1 MSSLLS
7 GERPLNGNL
16 MAIHT
21 TAPGLSL
28 SPQRNSI
35 SDPAFAQA
43 LSREQ
48 TDCDFGLV
56 QPAAVAR
63 RVVQRKSTPQPTSP
77 FFAEALHYCFAG
89 MRTQIVQHQ
98 VNGVGFGIAS
108 GDIQQVVCEVGRGA
122 MCRDFGEVSSG
133 FRLHPTE
140 HVGSAATTIFAIPSR
155 HLPRRHG
162 PWGTNFLVQH
172 HRLLIHTN
180 HRLSFTQRFL
190 VHGQNVLHPP
200 DIVFIQFRH
209 APHFF
214 PATASARGFP
224 AGHGWSRVPRA
235 APVCASPPLRSAGV
249 PSNARGLRASDHTPR
264 RRSVVAVGRR
274 AKRIYPAAGAR
285 TRLVP
290 SRLADIS
297 DWSATPSS
305 GSMPSS
311 WRPAGPFAPLPIA
324 AEPRPAAPFARAA
337 SQPSIRVAVPAAPA
351 LPVEPE
357 LASSCPSYKLRH
369 HPKQVSRRSTI
380 HVVTVLERFHELDQF
395 LPFLCGLTDA
405 RDQRIVD
412 GGMTQG
418 ALNSHRY
425 QFPLVVEVAGYAD
438 HRDEL
443 EQGQSRGWIVEID
456 LTGFELIHQ
465 SGGKASKSTFRPT
478 ASAVLGLTPGPTPP
492 SFSPAI
498 VWWRHRASPQKAFV
512 AKSVEKISLPCV
524 SICWA

>member
-1 MSSLLS
+1 MSGLLS
-7 GERPLNGNL
+7 DERPLNGNS

-77 FFAEALHYCFAG
+77 FFAEPLHYRFAG

-122 MCRDFGEVSSG
+122 MSRDFGEVSSG

-140 HVGSAATTIFAIPSR
+140 HFGSAATTIFAIPSR
-155 HLPRRHG
+155 HLPRPHG

-180 HRLSFTQRFL
+180 HRLSFPQRFL

-249 PSNARGLRASDHTPR
+249 PSNARGLRAAKATIR
-264 RRSVVAVGRR
+264 GRC
-274 AKRIYPAAGAR
+274 
-285 TRLVP
+285 
-290 SRLADIS
+290 
-297 DWSATPSS
+297 W
-305 GSMPSS
+305 
-311 WRPAGPFAPLPIA
+311 
-324 AEPRPAAPFARAA
+324 
-337 SQPSIRVAVPAAPA
+337 
-351 LPVEPE
+351 
-357 LASSCPSYKLRH
+357 ASSKEDLPGRGRSYKA
-369 HPKQVSRRSTI
+369 RSK
-380 HVVTVLERFHELDQF
+380 
-395 LPFLCGLTDA
+395 PPC
-405 RDQRIVD
+405 
-412 GGMTQG
+412 
-418 ALNSHRY
+418 RY
-425 QFPLVVEVAGYAD
+425 L
-438 HRDEL
+438 
-443 EQGQSRGWIVEID
+443 
-456 LTGFELIHQ
+456 
-465 SGGKASKSTFRPT
+465 
-478 ASAVLGLTPGPTPP
+478 
-492 SFSPAI
+492 
-498 VWWRHRASPQKAFV
+498 
-512 AKSVEKISLPCV
+512 
-524 SICWA
+524 